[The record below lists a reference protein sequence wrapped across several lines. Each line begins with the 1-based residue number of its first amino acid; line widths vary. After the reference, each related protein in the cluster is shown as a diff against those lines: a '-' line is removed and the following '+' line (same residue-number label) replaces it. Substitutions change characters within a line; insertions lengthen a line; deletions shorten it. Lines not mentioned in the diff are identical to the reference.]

1 VNSVVEYGA
10 RRVAVVAAVM
20 LAALMQLADTTIVNV
35 ALPSIDGTLGASQDQ
50 GAWFITAYIIANV
63 IVIPLTPWLQ
73 SIFGRKRYFAM
84 SIAGFTLV
92 SILCGLAGDTN
103 TEIALRFV
111 QGAFGGGLM
120 VPAQQIIRDTFP
132 PEQLGKSQ
140 SLFALAIVIG
150 PTIGPTLGGILTDD
164 LSWRWVF
171 FINVLPGIAAALLV
185 MLFVRDPHAPKRIP
199 IDGIGMG
206 LLAVGL
212 ATMQYVLDEG
222 ERNGWFDDSTIFMCT
237 AISVIALVAFVAWEL
252 WGTKHPA
259 VALRVFRDRNV
270 WSCSIVFFAI
280 GATMYAL
287 IFIQPQYVQNSLN
300 FTTTMAGYLLMV
312 RAGMLAILYPVTTW
326 VVSQHKWDLRIVAAA
341 GIFVMGIA
349 TWWQTFEMTTNATFG
364 TFVITQALGGVGLA
378 FVFVP
383 ISVVLLAGIEHAIV
397 PSALA
402 LTRLMQQIGASVGS
416 ALAATLL
423 DRNFN
428 TALSGIAGSINMG
441 RTDIASAVAAHG
453 SQAIA
458 VLSQLAASQSANLS
472 AVSTTQFFAI
482 GTIATTLLPLLMVRR
497 PIVKAPAPPVVVP
510 APAPVRV
517 EVGSIPIPTREPA
530 LR

>member
-10 RRVAVVAAVM
+10 RRVFVVAAVM

-35 ALPSIDGTLGASQDQ
+35 ALPSIDGALGASTDQ
-50 GAWFITAYIIANV
+50 GAWFVTAYIIANV

-84 SIAGFTLV
+84 SIAGFTVV
-92 SILCGLAGDTN
+92 SILCGLANDTT
-103 TEIALRFV
+103 TEIGLRFI

-185 MLFVRDPHAPKRIP
+185 LLFVRDPHAPKRIP
-199 IDGIGMG
+199 VDAIGMG

-222 ERNGWFDDSTIFMCT
+222 ERNGWFDDATIVLC
-237 AISVIALVAFVAWEL
+237 AVLSVIALAGFVTWEL

-287 IFIQPQYVQNSLN
+287 IFIQPQYVQNSLG
-300 FTTTMAGYLLMV
+300 FTTTMAGFLLMV

-326 VVSQHKWDLRIVAAA
+326 IVSQHKWDLRIVAAV
-341 GIFVMGIA
+341 GIFVMGVT
-349 TWWQTFEMTTNATFG
+349 TWWQTFEMTTSSTFG

-383 ISVVLLAGIEHAIV
+383 VSVVLLQGIEHAIV

-416 ALAATLL
+416 AYAATLL

-428 TALSGIAGSINMG
+428 TALSSIAGTITMG
-441 RTDIASAVAAHG
+441 RSDVASAVLAHG

-458 VLSQLAASQSANLS
+458 TLTGLAYSEAANLA

-482 GTIATTLLPLLMVRR
+482 GTLATTLLPLLMIRR
-497 PIVKAPAPPVVVP
+497 AIKPASPPP
-510 APAPVRV
+510 APAVAPPKVIVGELRIERPEPVAR
-517 EVGSIPIPTREPA
+517 
-530 LR
+530 

>member
-1 VNSVVEYGA
+1 VSTVVEYGA

-35 ALPSIDGTLGASQDQ
+35 ALPSVDGALGASTDE

-73 SIFGRKRYFAM
+73 SIFGRKRYFAI
-84 SIAGFTLV
+84 SIAGFTAI
-92 SILCGLAGDTN
+92 SILCGLANDTT
-103 TEIALRFV
+103 TEIGLRFI

-164 LSWRWVF
+164 LTWRWIF
-171 FINVLPGIAAALLV
+171 FVNVLPGVAAALLV
-185 MLFVRDPHAPKRIP
+185 LLFVRDPQAPKRIP

-222 ERNGWFDDSTIFMCT
+222 ERNGWFDDS
-237 AISVIALVAFVAWEL
+237 AIVTCAVVSAIALAAFVAWEL

-270 WSCSIVFFAI
+270 WSCSVVYFAI
-280 GATMYAL
+280 GAAMYGL
-287 IFIQPQYVQNSLN
+287 IFIQPQYVQSSLN
-300 FTTTMAGYLLMV
+300 FTTTMAGLLLMV
-312 RAGMLAILYPVTTW
+312 RAGMLALLYPVTTW
-326 VVSQHKWDLRIVAAA
+326 VVSQQKWDLRVVAAA
-341 GIFVMGIA
+341 GILVMGLT
-349 TWWQTFEMTTNATFG
+349 TWLQTAEMTTDATFG
-364 TFVITQALGGVGLA
+364 TFVLTQALGGIGLA

-383 ISVVLLAGIEHAIV
+383 ISVVLLAGIEPAIV
-397 PSALA
+397 APALA

-416 ALAATLL
+416 AYAATLL
-423 DRNFN
+423 DRNFD
-428 TALSGIAGSINMG
+428 TALNSIAGTVTLGSS
-441 RTDIASAVAAHG
+441 TVASAVAAHG
-453 SQAIA
+453 SQALGQ
-458 VLSQLAASQSANLS
+458 LSQIANAQAANLAAM
-472 AVSTTQFFAI
+472 STTQFFAI
-482 GTIATTLLPLLMVRR
+482 ATIATTLLPLLMIRR
-497 PIVKAPAPPVVVP
+497 AIVKATPTAQTP
-510 APAPVRV
+510 APARRNGVVEPGRV
-517 EVGSIPIPTREPA
+517 LVGAGRN
-530 LR
+530 

>member
-1 VNSVVEYGA
+1 MNSVVEYGA
-10 RRVAVVAAVM
+10 RRVFVVAAVM

-35 ALPSIDGTLGASQDQ
+35 ALPSLDGALGASQDQ
-50 GAWFITAYIIANV
+50 GAWFVTAYIIANV

-73 SIFGRKRYFAM
+73 SLFGRKRYFAI
-84 SIAGFTLV
+84 SIAGFTVV
-92 SILCGLAGDTN
+92 SILCGLANDTT
-103 TEIALRFV
+103 TEIGLRFI

-140 SLFALAIVIG
+140 SLFALAVVIG

-185 MLFVRDPHAPKRIP
+185 LLFVRDPHAPKRIP
-199 IDGIGMG
+199 VDGIGMG

-222 ERNGWFDDSTIFMCT
+222 ERNGWFDDSTIVTCT
-237 AISVIALVAFVAWEL
+237 VVSVVALAAFVAWEL
-252 WGTKHPA
+252 WGTTHPA

-270 WSCSIVFFAI
+270 WSCAIVFFGI

-300 FTTTMAGYLLMV
+300 FTTTMAGLLLMV
-312 RAGMLAILYPVTTW
+312 RAGMLALLYPITTW
-326 VVSQHKWDLRIVAAA
+326 VVSQKKLDLRIVSAA
-341 GIFVMGIA
+341 GLFLMGLT
-349 TWWQTFEMTTNATFG
+349 TWYQTFEMTTNATFM
-364 TFVITQALGGVGLA
+364 TFFWTQALGGVGMA

-383 ISVVLLAGIEHAIV
+383 VSVVLLQGIDHAIV

-402 LTRLMQQIGASVGS
+402 LTRLMQQIGASIGS
-416 ALAATLL
+416 AYAATLL
-423 DRNFN
+423 DLNFN
-428 TALSGIAGSINMG
+428 TALSSIAGTITLRN
-441 RTDIASAVAAHG
+441 TNVATAVLAHG
-453 SQAIA
+453 AHAIGQLDA
-458 VLSQLAASQSANLS
+458 LANAEAANLAAMT
-472 AVSTTQFFAI
+472 TTQFFAV
-482 GTIATTLLPLLMVRR
+482 ATMAATFLPLLMVRR
-497 PIVKAPAPPVVVP
+497 AIRPAPAAPAPAVTPP
-510 APAPVRV
+510 KTI
-517 EVGSIPIPTREPA
+517 VGELRIERREPVT
-530 LR
+530 R

>member
-1 VNSVVEYGA
+1 VSTVVEYGA

-35 ALPSIDGTLGASQDQ
+35 ALPSIDGALGASTDE

-73 SIFGRKRYFAM
+73 SIFGRKRYFAI
-84 SIAGFTLV
+84 SIAGFTAV
-92 SILCGLAGDTN
+92 SILCGLANDST
-103 TEIALRFV
+103 TEIGLRFL

-132 PEQLGKSQ
+132 PEQLGVSQ

-164 LSWRWVF
+164 LTWRWVF
-171 FINVLPGIAAALLV
+171 FVNVLPGIAAALLV
-185 MLFVRDPHAPKRIP
+185 MLFVRDPQAPKRIP
-199 IDGIGMG
+199 VDGIGMG

-222 ERNGWFDDSTIFMCT
+222 ERNGWFDDSTILMC
-237 AISVIALVAFVAWEL
+237 AVVSAIALVAFVAWEL

-270 WSCSIVFFAI
+270 WSCSVVYFAI
-280 GATMYAL
+280 GAAMYGL

-300 FTTTMAGYLLMV
+300 FTTTMAGLLLMV
-312 RAGMLAILYPVTTW
+312 RAGMLALLYPVTTW
-326 VVSQHKWDLRIVAAA
+326 VVSQQKWDLRVIAAA
-341 GIFVMGIA
+341 GIFVMGIT
-349 TWWQTFEMTTNATFG
+349 TWLQTYEMTTDATFG
-364 TFVITQALGGVGLA
+364 TFVFTQALGGVGLA

-383 ISVVLLAGIEHAIV
+383 ISVVLLAGIEPAIV
-397 PSALA
+397 APALA

-416 ALAATLL
+416 AYAATLL
-423 DRNFN
+423 DRNFDA
-428 TALSGIAGSINMG
+428 ALSSIAGTVNLRNSEV
-441 RTDIASAVAAHG
+441 ASAILTHG
-453 SQAIA
+453 AQA
-458 VLSQLAASQSANLS
+458 LSQLGQIAFAQAANL
-472 AVSTTQFFAI
+472 AAMSTTQFFAVA
-482 GTIATTLLPLLMVRR
+482 TLATTLLPLLMVRR
-497 PIVKAPAPPVVVP
+497 AIVKAAPVP
-510 APAPVRV
+510 QTAPATPRNG
-517 EVGSIPIPTREPA
+517 EIAPSRILVGAGRN
-530 LR
+530 

>member
-1 VNSVVEYGA
+1 MSTVVEYGA

-35 ALPSIDGTLGASQDQ
+35 ALPSVDGALGASTDE

-73 SIFGRKRYFAM
+73 SIFGRKRYFAI
-84 SIAGFTLV
+84 SIAGFTAI
-92 SILCGLAGDTN
+92 SILCGLANDTT
-103 TEIALRFV
+103 TEIGLRFI

-164 LSWRWVF
+164 LTWRWIF
-171 FINVLPGIAAALLV
+171 FVNVLPGVAAALLV
-185 MLFVRDPHAPKRIP
+185 LLFVRDPQAPKRIP

-222 ERNGWFDDSTIFMCT
+222 ERNGWFDDS
-237 AISVIALVAFVAWEL
+237 AIVTCAVVSAIALAAFVAWEL

-270 WSCSIVFFAI
+270 WSCSVVYFAI
-280 GATMYAL
+280 GAAMYGL
-287 IFIQPQYVQNSLN
+287 IFIQPQYVQSSLN
-300 FTTTMAGYLLMV
+300 FTTTMAGLLLMV
-312 RAGMLAILYPVTTW
+312 RAGMLALLYPVTTW
-326 VVSQHKWDLRIVAAA
+326 VVSQQKWDLRVVAAA
-341 GIFVMGIA
+341 GILVMGLT
-349 TWWQTFEMTTNATFG
+349 TWLQTAEMTTDATFG
-364 TFVITQALGGVGLA
+364 TFVLTQALGGIGLA

-383 ISVVLLAGIEHAIV
+383 ISVVLLAGIEPAIV
-397 PSALA
+397 APALA

-416 ALAATLL
+416 AYAATLL
-423 DRNFN
+423 DRNFD
-428 TALSGIAGSINMG
+428 TALNSIAGTVTLGSS
-441 RTDIASAVAAHG
+441 TVASAVAAHG
-453 SQAIA
+453 SQALGQ
-458 VLSQLAASQSANLS
+458 LSQIANAQAANLS
-472 AVSTTQFFAI
+472 AMSTTQFFAI
-482 GTIATTLLPLLMVRR
+482 ATIATTLLPLLMVRR
-497 PIVKAPAPPVVVP
+497 AIVKATPTAQ
-510 APAPVRV
+510 APAAPARRNGVVEPGRV
-517 EVGSIPIPTREPA
+517 LVGAGRN
-530 LR
+530 

>member
-1 VNSVVEYGA
+1 MSTNVVEYGA
-10 RRVAVVAAVM
+10 RRVAVVSAVM

-35 ALPSIDGTLGASQDQ
+35 ALPSIDGALGASTDQ
-50 GAWFITAYIIANV
+50 GAWFVTAYIIANV

-73 SIFGRKRYFAM
+73 SLVGRKRYFAI
-84 SIAGFTLV
+84 SIAGFTVV
-92 SILCGLAGDTN
+92 SVLCGLAGDTT

-185 MLFVRDPHAPKRIP
+185 ILFVRDAQAPKRIP
-199 IDGIGMG
+199 VDGIGMG
-206 LLAVGL
+206 LLAIGL

-222 ERNGWFDDSTIFMCT
+222 ERNGWFDDSTIVLCT
-237 AISVIALVAFVAWEL
+237 VVAVVALGAFVVWEL
-252 WGTKHPA
+252 WGTKTPA

-270 WSCSIVFFAI
+270 WSCSVVFFAI
-280 GATMYAL
+280 GASMYAL
-287 IFIQPQYVQNSLN
+287 VFIQPQYVQTSLN
-300 FTTTMAGYLLMV
+300 FTTTMAGLLLMV
-312 RAGMLAILYPVTTW
+312 RAGMLALLYPVTTW
-326 VVSQHKWDLRIVAAA
+326 IVSRQNLDLRLVSAA
-341 GIFVMGIA
+341 GLLVMGGA
-349 TWWQTFEMTTNATFG
+349 TWFQTFQMTTNATFG

-383 ISVVLLAGIEHAIV
+383 VTVVLLAGIEQSIV

-416 ALAATLL
+416 AYAATLL

-428 TALSGIAGSINMG
+428 GALSGIAGSVTLAQTNV
-441 RTDIASAVAAHG
+441 ASAVAHYG

-458 VLSQLAASQSANLS
+458 QLSALASAEALNLAAAD
-472 AVSTTQFFAI
+472 TTQFFAVL
-482 GTIATTLLPLLMVRR
+482 TIIAAVTPLLMIRRAIVRTAAAAT
-497 PIVKAPAPPVVVP
+497 PPTPPAITPVIRGE
-510 APAPVRV
+510 VRELV
-517 EVGSIPIPTREPA
+517 TR
-530 LR
+530 

>member
-1 VNSVVEYGA
+1 MNSVVEYGA
-10 RRVAVVAAVM
+10 RRVFVVAAVM

-35 ALPSIDGTLGASQDQ
+35 ALPSIDGALGASQDQ
-50 GAWFITAYIIANV
+50 GAWFVTAYIIANV

-73 SIFGRKRYFAM
+73 SIFGRKRYFAI

-92 SILCGLAGDTN
+92 SILCGLANDTT
-103 TEIALRFV
+103 TEIGLRFI

-140 SLFALAIVIG
+140 SLFALAVVIG

-164 LSWRWVF
+164 FSWRWVF

-185 MLFVRDPHAPKRIP
+185 LLFVRDPHAPKRIP
-199 IDGIGMG
+199 VDGIGMS

-222 ERNGWFDDSTIFMCT
+222 ERNGWFDDSTIVMST
-237 AISVIALVAFVAWEL
+237 VISVVALTAFVAWEL

-287 IFIQPQYVQNSLN
+287 IFIQPQYVQTSLN
-300 FTTTMAGYLLMV
+300 FTTTMAGFLLMV
-312 RAGMLAILYPVTTW
+312 RAGMLALLYPVTTW
-326 VVSQHKWDLRIVAAA
+326 VVSQHKWDLRIVAAV
-341 GIFVMGIA
+341 GIFVMGAA
-349 TWWQTFEMTTNATFG
+349 TWYQTFEMTTGSTFG

-383 ISVVLLAGIEHAIV
+383 VSVVLLAGIEHSIV

-416 ALAATLL
+416 AFAATLL

-428 TALSGIAGSINMG
+428 TALNSIAGTINLS
-441 RTDIASAVAAHG
+441 RENIASVVTAHG
-453 SQAIA
+453 PQAIA
-458 VLSQLAASQSANLS
+458 QLSALANSEAANLS

-497 PIVKAPAPPVVVP
+497 TIKPTPPAPPA
-510 APAPVRV
+510 APPKAIVGELRL
-517 EVGSIPIPTREPA
+517 EVREPA
-530 LR
+530 VR

>member
-1 VNSVVEYGA
+1 VTTVVEYGA
-10 RRVAVVAAVM
+10 RRIAVVAAVM

-35 ALPSIDGTLGASQDQ
+35 ALPSIDGTLGASTDQ
-50 GAWFITAYIIANV
+50 GAWFVTAYIIANV

-92 SILCGLAGDTN
+92 SILCGLATDTT
-103 TEIALRFV
+103 TEIGLRFI

-132 PEQLGKSQ
+132 PEQMGKSQ
-140 SLFALAIVIG
+140 SLFALAVVIG
-150 PTIGPTLGGILTDD
+150 PTIGPTLGGLLTDA

-171 FINVLPGIAAALLV
+171 FINVLPGIAATLLV
-185 MLFVRDPHAPKRIP
+185 LLFVRDPHAPKRIP
-199 IDGIGMG
+199 VDGIGMG
-206 LLAVGL
+206 LLATGL

-222 ERNGWFDDSTIFMCT
+222 ERNGWFGDSTIVTCT
-237 AISVIALVAFVAWEL
+237 VVSVIALAAFVAWEL

-270 WSCSIVFFAI
+270 WACSVVFFGI

-300 FTTTMAGYLLMV
+300 FTTTMAGLLLMV
-312 RAGMLAILYPVTTW
+312 RAGMLALLYPLTTW
-326 VVSQHKWDLRIVAAA
+326 IVSQKKLDLRIVSAA
-341 GIFVMGIA
+341 GLFIMGVT
-349 TWWQTFEMTTNATFG
+349 TWYQTFEMTTNATFG
-364 TFVITQALGGVGLA
+364 TFVVTQALGGIGMA

-383 ISVVLLAGIEHAIV
+383 VTVVLLAGIEPAIV

-402 LTRLMQQIGASVGS
+402 LTRLMQQIGASIGS
-416 ALAATLL
+416 AYAATLL

-428 TALSGIAGSINMG
+428 PALSSIAGTITMDRANV
-441 RTDIASAVAAHG
+441 ASAVMAHG
-453 SQAIA
+453 PQAIA
-458 VLSQLAASQSANLS
+458 QLSALANAEALNLAAMT
-472 AVSTTQFFAI
+472 TTQFFAV
-482 GTIATTLLPLLMVRR
+482 ATMAATFLPLLMIRR
-497 PIVKAPAPPVVVP
+497 ATRPAAPAAVPVPVP
-510 APAPVRV
+510 RTI
-517 EVGSIPIPTREPA
+517 VGE
-530 LR
+530 LRIERPEAVAR

>member
-1 VNSVVEYGA
+1 MSNVVEYGA
-10 RRVAVVAAVM
+10 RRIAVVSAVM

-35 ALPSIDGTLGASQDQ
+35 ALPSIDGALGASTDQ
-50 GAWFITAYIIANV
+50 GAWFVTAYIIANV

-73 SIFGRKRYFAM
+73 SLVGRKRYFAI
-84 SIAGFTLV
+84 SIAGFTV
-92 SILCGLAGDTN
+92 ASILCGIAGDTT

-140 SLFALAIVIG
+140 SLFALAIVMG

-171 FINVLPGIAAALLV
+171 FINVLPGIAAVLLV
-185 MLFVRDPHAPKRIP
+185 MLFVRDAQAPKRIP
-199 IDGIGMG
+199 VDGIGMG

-222 ERNGWFDDSTIFMCT
+222 ERNGWFDDATIVLCS
-237 AISVIALVAFVAWEL
+237 IVSVVTLGAFVAWEL
-252 WGTKHPA
+252 WGTKTPA

-287 IFIQPQYVQNSLN
+287 IFIQPQYVQTSLG
-300 FTTTMAGYLLMV
+300 FTTTMAGFLLMV
-312 RAGMLAILYPVTTW
+312 RAGMLALLYPITTW
-326 VVSQHKWDLRIVAAA
+326 VVSRQNLDLRIVAAA
-341 GIFVMGIA
+341 GILVMGVA
-349 TWWQTFEMTTNATFG
+349 TWMQTFDMTTNATFG
-364 TFVITQALGGVGLA
+364 AFVLTQALGGVGLA

-383 ISVVLLAGIEHAIV
+383 VSVVLLAGIQQSIV

-416 ALAATLL
+416 AYAATLL

-428 TALSGIAGSINMG
+428 IALSSIAGSINMT
-441 RTDIASAVAAHG
+441 RTGVASAVMAHG

-458 VLSQLAASQSANLS
+458 HLEAIANAEAANLA

-482 GTIATTLLPLLMVRR
+482 GTLATTLLPLLMIRRAIVRSG
-497 PIVKAPAPPVVVP
+497 APAMP
-510 APAPVRV
+510 APAPVAAVIRGEIRELV
-517 EVGSIPIPTREPA
+517 TR
-530 LR
+530 

>member
-10 RRVAVVAAVM
+10 RRYFVVAAVM

-35 ALPSIDGTLGASQDQ
+35 ALPSLDGALGASQDQ
-50 GAWFITAYIIANV
+50 GAWFVTAYIIANV

-73 SIFGRKRYFAM
+73 SLFGRKRYFAM
-84 SIAGFTLV
+84 SIAGFTVV
-92 SILCGLAGDTN
+92 SILCGLANDTT
-103 TEIALRFV
+103 TEIGLRFI

-140 SLFALAIVIG
+140 SLFALAVVIG

-185 MLFVRDPHAPKRIP
+185 LLFVRDPHAPKRIP
-199 IDGIGMG
+199 VDGIGMG

-222 ERNGWFDDSTIFMCT
+222 ERNGWFDDSMIVTCT
-237 AISVIALVAFVAWEL
+237 VVSVVALLAFVAWEL

-270 WSCSIVFFAI
+270 WSCSIVFFGI

-300 FTTTMAGYLLMV
+300 FTTTMAGLLLMV
-312 RAGMLAILYPVTTW
+312 RAGMLALLYPITTW
-326 VVSQHKWDLRIVAAA
+326 VVSQKKLDLRIIAAA
-341 GIFVMGIA
+341 GLFLMGAA
-349 TWWQTFEMTTNATFG
+349 TWYQTFEMTTNATFG
-364 TFVITQALGGVGLA
+364 TFVVTQALGGVGMA

-383 ISVVLLAGIEHAIV
+383 VSVVLLAGIDHAIV

-402 LTRLMQQIGASVGS
+402 LTRLMQQIGASIGS
-416 ALAATLL
+416 AYAATLL

-428 TALSGIAGSINMG
+428 AALSSIAGTITMSN
-441 RTDIASAVAAHG
+441 TNVATAVLAHG
-453 SQAIA
+453 AHAIGQLNA
-458 VLSQLAASQSANLS
+458 LANAEATNLAAMT
-472 AVSTTQFFAI
+472 TTQFFAV
-482 GTIATTLLPLLMVRR
+482 ATMAATFLPLLMIRR
-497 PIVKAPAPPVVVP
+497 AIKPATP
-510 APAPVRV
+510 APAPAVTPPKTV
-517 EVGSIPIPTREPA
+517 VGELRIERREPVT
-530 LR
+530 R

>member
-1 VNSVVEYGA
+1 MNSVVEYGA
-10 RRVAVVAAVM
+10 RRVFVVAAVM

-35 ALPSIDGTLGASQDQ
+35 ALPSIDGALGASQDQ
-50 GAWFITAYIIANV
+50 GAWFVTAYIIANV

-92 SILCGLAGDTN
+92 SILCGLANDTT
-103 TEIALRFV
+103 TEIGLRFI

-132 PEQLGKSQ
+132 SEQLGKSQ
-140 SLFALAIVIG
+140 SLFALAVVIG

-164 LSWRWVF
+164 FSWRWVF

-185 MLFVRDPHAPKRIP
+185 LLFVRDPHAPKRIP
-199 IDGIGMG
+199 VDGIGMG

-222 ERNGWFDDSTIFMCT
+222 ERNGWFDDSTIVMSTVISAVALT
-237 AISVIALVAFVAWEL
+237 AFIAWEL

-287 IFIQPQYVQNSLN
+287 IFIQPQYVQTSLN
-300 FTTTMAGYLLMV
+300 FTTTMAGFLLMV
-312 RAGMLAILYPVTTW
+312 RAGMLALLYPVTTW
-326 VVSQHKWDLRIVAAA
+326 VVSQHKWDLRIVAAV
-341 GIFVMGIA
+341 GIFVMGAA
-349 TWWQTFEMTTNATFG
+349 TWYQTFEMTTGSTFG

-383 ISVVLLAGIEHAIV
+383 VSVVLLAGIEHSIV

-416 ALAATLL
+416 AYAATLL

-428 TALSGIAGSINMG
+428 TALNSIAGTITLGHANV
-441 RTDIASAVAAHG
+441 ASAVMAHG

-458 VLSQLAASQSANLS
+458 QLSALANAEAANLA

-482 GTIATTLLPLLMVRR
+482 GTLATTLLPLLMIRR
-497 PIVKAPAPPVVVP
+497 AIKRATPPLPVTAPKTVVGEL
-510 APAPVRV
+510 RI
-517 EVGSIPIPTREPA
+517 ERREPA
-530 LR
+530 TR

>member
-10 RRVAVVAAVM
+10 RRVFVVAAVM

-35 ALPSIDGTLGASQDQ
+35 ALPSIDGALGASQDQ
-50 GAWFITAYIIANV
+50 GAWFVTAYIIANV

-73 SIFGRKRYFAM
+73 SIFGRKRYFAI

-92 SILCGLAGDTN
+92 SILCGLANDTT
-103 TEIALRFV
+103 TEIGLRFI

-140 SLFALAIVIG
+140 SLFALAVVIG

-164 LSWRWVF
+164 FSWRWVF
-171 FINVLPGIAAALLV
+171 FVNVLPGIAAALLV
-185 MLFVRDPHAPKRIP
+185 LLFVRDPHAPKRIP
-199 IDGIGMG
+199 VDGIGMG

-222 ERNGWFDDSTIFMCT
+222 ERNGWFDDSTILLCT
-237 AISVIALVAFVAWEL
+237 VVSAIALVSFVAWEL
-252 WGTKHPA
+252 WGSKHPA

-287 IFIQPQYVQNSLN
+287 IFIQPQYVQTSLN
-300 FTTTMAGYLLMV
+300 FTTTMAGFLLMV
-312 RAGMLAILYPVTTW
+312 RAGMLALLYPVTTW

-341 GIFVMGIA
+341 GIFVMGVT
-349 TWWQTFEMTTNATFG
+349 TWYQTFEMTTGSTFG
-364 TFVITQALGGVGLA
+364 TFVVTQALGGVGLA

-383 ISVVLLAGIEHAIV
+383 VSVVLLAGIEHSIV

-416 ALAATLL
+416 AYAATLL
-423 DRNFN
+423 DRNYN
-428 TALSGIAGSINMG
+428 TALNSIAGSITMD
-441 RTDIASAVAAHG
+441 RVSVASAVMAHG

-458 VLSQLAASQSANLS
+458 QLSALAGSEAANLAAM
-472 AVSTTQFFAI
+472 STTQFFAI

-497 PIVKAPAPPVVVP
+497 AMVKAPP
-510 APAPVRV
+510 APMTPPKTI
-517 EVGSIPIPTREPA
+517 VGELRIERREPVA
-530 LR
+530 S

>member
-10 RRVAVVAAVM
+10 RRYFVVAAVM

-35 ALPSIDGTLGASQDQ
+35 ALPSLDGALGASQDQ
-50 GAWFITAYIIANV
+50 GAWFVTAYIIANV

-73 SIFGRKRYFAM
+73 SLFGRKRYFAM
-84 SIAGFTLV
+84 SIAGFTVV
-92 SILCGLAGDTN
+92 SILCGLANDTT
-103 TEIALRFV
+103 TEIGLRFI

-140 SLFALAIVIG
+140 SLFALAVVIG

-185 MLFVRDPHAPKRIP
+185 LLFVRDPHAPKRIP
-199 IDGIGMG
+199 VDGIGMG

-222 ERNGWFDDSTIFMCT
+222 ERNGWFDDSMIVTCT
-237 AISVIALVAFVAWEL
+237 VVSVVALLAFVAWEL

-270 WSCSIVFFAI
+270 WSCSIVFFGI

-300 FTTTMAGYLLMV
+300 FTTTMAGLLLMV
-312 RAGMLAILYPVTTW
+312 RAGMLALLYPITTW
-326 VVSQHKWDLRIVAAA
+326 VVSQKKLDLRIIAAA
-341 GIFVMGIA
+341 GLFLMGAA
-349 TWWQTFEMTTNATFG
+349 TWYQTFEMTTNATFG
-364 TFVITQALGGVGLA
+364 TFVVTQALGGVGMA

-383 ISVVLLAGIEHAIV
+383 VSVVLLAGIDHAIV

-402 LTRLMQQIGASVGS
+402 LTRLMQQIGASIGS
-416 ALAATLL
+416 AYAATLL

-428 TALSGIAGSINMG
+428 AALSSIAGTITMSN
-441 RTDIASAVAAHG
+441 TNVATAVLAHG
-453 SQAIA
+453 AHAIGQLNA
-458 VLSQLAASQSANLS
+458 LANAEATNLAAMT
-472 AVSTTQFFAI
+472 TTQFFAV
-482 GTIATTLLPLLMVRR
+482 ATMAATFLPLLMIRR
-497 PIVKAPAPPVVVP
+497 AIKPAPP
-510 APAPVRV
+510 APAPAVTPPKTV
-517 EVGSIPIPTREPA
+517 VGELRIERREPVT
-530 LR
+530 R

>member
-1 VNSVVEYGA
+1 VTTVVEYGA
-10 RRVAVVAAVM
+10 RRAFVVAAVM

-35 ALPSIDGTLGASQDQ
+35 ALPTIDGALGASTDE

-73 SIFGRKRYFAM
+73 SIFGRKRYFAI
-84 SIAGFTLV
+84 SIAGFTAV
-92 SILCGLAGDTN
+92 SILCGLANDTN
-103 TEIALRFV
+103 TEILLRFV

-132 PEQLGKSQ
+132 PQELGKSQ

-171 FINVLPGIAAALLV
+171 FVNVLPGIFATLLV
-185 MLFVRDPHAPKRIP
+185 LMFVRDPQAPKRIP

-222 ERNGWFDDSTIFMCT
+222 ERNGWLGDSTILTCCVV
-237 AISVIALVAFVAWEL
+237 SVIALAAFVAWEL

-270 WSCSIVFFAI
+270 WSSSVVMFAI

-287 IFIQPQYVQNSLN
+287 IFIQPQYVQESLG

-312 RAGMLAILYPVTTW
+312 RAGMLAILYPMTTW
-326 VVSQHKWDLRIVAAA
+326 VVSQQKWDLRIVAAA
-341 GIFVMGIA
+341 GIFFMGIT
-349 TWWQTFEMTTNATFG
+349 TWLQTFDMATNAAFG
-364 TFVITQALGGVGLA
+364 NFVITQALGGIGLA

-383 ISVVLLAGIEHAIV
+383 VNVVLLAGIEHAIV
-397 PSALA
+397 PPALA
-402 LTRLMQQIGASVGS
+402 LVRLMQQIGASVGS
-416 ALAATLL
+416 AYAATLL
-423 DRNFN
+423 DQNFAQ
-428 TALSGIAGSINMG
+428 ALSGIASSINLG
-441 RTDIASAVAAHG
+441 RPEIASAIAAHG
-453 SQAIA
+453 SQALLTLNGIA
-458 VLSQLAASQSANLS
+458 NEQAANLAAM
-472 AVSTTQFFAI
+472 STTQFFALA
-482 GTIATTLLPLLMVRR
+482 TIATTLLPLLMIRR
-497 PIVKAPAPPVVVP
+497 PILPTPVPAPAPPVPVTRGEVP
-510 APAPVRV
+510 ERRPVH
-517 EVGSIPIPTREPA
+517 A
-530 LR
+530 

>member
-1 VNSVVEYGA
+1 VTSVVEYGA

-453 SQAIA
+453 PQAIA

-497 PIVKAPAPPVVVP
+497 PTVKAPAPPVVVP

>member
-1 VNSVVEYGA
+1 VSTVVEYGA

-20 LAALMQLADTTIVNV
+20 LASLMQLADTTIVNV
-35 ALPSIDGTLGASQDQ
+35 ALPSIDGALGASTDE

-73 SIFGRKRYFAM
+73 SIFGRRRYFAL
-84 SIAGFTLV
+84 SIAGFTAV
-92 SILCGLAGDTN
+92 SILCGLANDTN
-103 TEIALRFV
+103 TEILLRFV

-164 LSWRWVF
+164 LTWRWVF
-171 FINVLPGIAAALLV
+171 FVNVLPGIFATLLV
-185 MLFVRDPHAPKRIP
+185 LMFVRDPQGIKRIP
-199 IDGIGMG
+199 VDGIGMG

-222 ERNGWFDDSTIFMCT
+222 ERNGWFGDATILAC
-237 AISVIALVAFVAWEL
+237 ALVSAVALIVFVAWEL
-252 WGTKHPA
+252 AGTKHPA

-270 WSCSIVFFAI
+270 WSCSVVMFAI

-287 IFIQPQYVQNSLN
+287 IFIQPQYVQESLN

-326 VVSQHKWDLRIVAAA
+326 VVSQHKWDLRVIAAA
-341 GIFVMGIA
+341 GILLMGA
-349 TWWQTFEMTTNATFG
+349 TTWLQTFDMATNATFG
-364 TFVITQALGGVGLA
+364 NFVITQALGGIGLA

-383 ISVVLLAGIEHAIV
+383 VNVVLLAGIEHAIV

-402 LTRLMQQIGASVGS
+402 LVRLMQQIGASVGS

-423 DRNFN
+423 DRNFDG
-428 TALSGIAGSINMG
+428 ALSGIASAINLS
-441 RTDIASAVAAHG
+441 RPAVASAIAAHG
-453 SQAIA
+453 PHAILALNGIANEQA
-458 VLSQLAASQSANLS
+458 ANLA
-472 AVSTTQFFAI
+472 AVSTTQFFALA
-482 GTIATTLLPLLMVRR
+482 TIATTLLPLLMIRR
-497 PIVKAPAPPVVVP
+497 PIVPSP
-510 APAPVRV
+510 APAPVAAVPVTRG
-517 EVGSIPIPTREPA
+517 EVREREPVHA
-530 LR
+530 

>member
-10 RRVAVVAAVM
+10 RRVFVVAAVM

-35 ALPSIDGTLGASQDQ
+35 ALPSLDGALGASQDQ
-50 GAWFITAYIIANV
+50 GAWFVTAYIIANV

-73 SIFGRKRYFAM
+73 SLFGRKRYFAI
-84 SIAGFTLV
+84 SIAGFTVV
-92 SILCGLAGDTN
+92 SILCGLANDTT
-103 TEIALRFV
+103 TEIGLRFI

-140 SLFALAIVIG
+140 SLFALAVVIG

-185 MLFVRDPHAPKRIP
+185 LLFVRDPHAPKRIP
-199 IDGIGMG
+199 VDGIGMG

-222 ERNGWFDDSTIFMCT
+222 ERNGWFDDSTIVTCT
-237 AISVIALVAFVAWEL
+237 VVSVVALAAFVAWEL
-252 WGTKHPA
+252 WGTTHPA

-270 WSCSIVFFAI
+270 WSCAIVFFGI

-300 FTTTMAGYLLMV
+300 FTTTMAGLLLMV
-312 RAGMLAILYPVTTW
+312 RAGMLALLYPITTW
-326 VVSQHKWDLRIVAAA
+326 VVSQKKLDLRIVSAA
-341 GIFVMGIA
+341 GLFLMGLT
-349 TWWQTFEMTTNATFG
+349 TWYQTFEMTTNATFM
-364 TFVITQALGGVGLA
+364 TFFWTQALGGVGMA

-383 ISVVLLAGIEHAIV
+383 VSVVLLQGIDHAIV

-402 LTRLMQQIGASVGS
+402 LTRLMQQIGASIGS
-416 ALAATLL
+416 AYAATLL
-423 DRNFN
+423 DLNFN
-428 TALSGIAGSINMG
+428 TALSSIAGTITLRN
-441 RTDIASAVAAHG
+441 TNVATAVLAHG
-453 SQAIA
+453 AHAIGQLDA
-458 VLSQLAASQSANLS
+458 LANAEAANLAAMT
-472 AVSTTQFFAI
+472 TTQFFAV
-482 GTIATTLLPLLMVRR
+482 ATMAATFLPLLMVRR
-497 PIVKAPAPPVVVP
+497 AIRPAPAAPAPAVTPP
-510 APAPVRV
+510 KTI
-517 EVGSIPIPTREPA
+517 VGELRIERREPVT
-530 LR
+530 R

>member
-1 VNSVVEYGA
+1 VPTVVEYGA
-10 RRVAVVAAVM
+10 RRIAVVAAVM

-35 ALPSIDGTLGASQDQ
+35 ALPSIDGTLGASTDQ
-50 GAWFITAYIIANV
+50 GAWFVTAYIIANV

-73 SIFGRKRYFAM
+73 SLFGRKRYFAM

-92 SILCGLAGDTN
+92 SILCGLANDTT
-103 TEIALRFV
+103 TEIGLRFI

-140 SLFALAIVIG
+140 SLFALAVVIG

-185 MLFVRDPHAPKRIP
+185 LLFVRDPHAPKRIP
-199 IDGIGMG
+199 VDAIGMG
-206 LLAVGL
+206 LLATGL

-222 ERNGWFDDSTIFMCT
+222 ERNGWFDDTTIVICT
-237 AISVIALVAFVAWEL
+237 IVSVIALCAFVAWEL

-270 WSCSIVFFAI
+270 WSCSIVFFGI

-300 FTTTMAGYLLMV
+300 FTTTMAGFLLMV
-312 RAGMLAILYPVTTW
+312 RAGMLALLYPITTW
-326 VVSQHKWDLRIVAAA
+326 VVSQKKLDLRIVAAA
-341 GIFVMGIA
+341 GLFLMGLT
-349 TWWQTFEMTTNATFG
+349 TWYQTFEMTTNATFG
-364 TFVITQALGGVGLA
+364 TFVVTQALGGVGMA

-383 ISVVLLAGIEHAIV
+383 VSVVLLAGIDHAIV

-402 LTRLMQQIGASVGS
+402 LTRLMQQIGASIGS
-416 ALAATLL
+416 AYAATLL

-428 TALSGIAGSINMG
+428 TALSSIAGTITMNNANV
-441 RTDIASAVAAHG
+441 ASAVMAHG
-453 SQAIA
+453 AHAIA
-458 VLSQLAASQSANLS
+458 QLDALANAQAANLAAMT
-472 AVSTTQFFAI
+472 TTQFFAV
-482 GTIATTLLPLLMVRR
+482 ATMAATFLPLLMVRR
-497 PIVKAPAPPVVVP
+497 AIKPAQPAPIPSPPP
-510 APAPVRV
+510 APRAIVGELQL
-517 EVGSIPIPTREPA
+517 EVREPA

>member
-1 VNSVVEYGA
+1 MNSVVEYGA
-10 RRVAVVAAVM
+10 RRVFVVAAVM

-35 ALPSIDGTLGASQDQ
+35 ALPSIDGSLGASTDQ
-50 GAWFITAYIIANV
+50 GAWFVTAYIIANV

-73 SIFGRKRYFAM
+73 SLFGRKRYFAM

-92 SILCGLAGDTN
+92 SILCGLANDTT
-103 TEIALRFV
+103 TEIGLRFI

-140 SLFALAIVIG
+140 SLFALAVVIG

-171 FINVLPGIAAALLV
+171 FINVLPGIAATLLV
-185 MLFVRDPHAPKRIP
+185 LLFVRDPHAPKRIP
-199 IDGIGMG
+199 VDAIGMG
-206 LLAVGL
+206 LLATGL

-222 ERNGWFDDSTIFMCT
+222 ERNGWFDDATILTCT
-237 AISVIALVAFVAWEL
+237 VVSVIALVAFVAWEL

-270 WSCSIVFFAI
+270 WSCSIVFFGI

-300 FTTTMAGYLLMV
+300 FTTTMAGFLLMV
-312 RAGMLAILYPVTTW
+312 RAGMLALLYPVTTW
-326 VVSQHKWDLRIVAAA
+326 VVSQKKLDLRVVAAA
-341 GIFVMGIA
+341 GLFLMGAA
-349 TWWQTFEMTTNATFG
+349 TWYQTFEMTTNATFG
-364 TFVITQALGGVGLA
+364 SFVVTQALGGIGMA

-383 ISVVLLAGIEHAIV
+383 VSVVLLAGIDHAIV

-402 LTRLMQQIGASVGS
+402 LTRLMQQIGASIGS
-416 ALAATLL
+416 AYAATLL

-428 TALSGIAGSINMG
+428 TALSGIAGTINMG
-441 RTDIASAVAAHG
+441 SANVASAVLAHG
-453 SQAIA
+453 PQAIA
-458 VLSQLAASQSANLS
+458 QLNALANAEAANLAAMT
-472 AVSTTQFFAI
+472 TTQFFAV
-482 GTIATTLLPLLMVRR
+482 ATMAATFLPLLMVRR
-497 PIVKAPAPPVVVP
+497 AIKPAQ
-510 APAPVRV
+510 PAPVPASPSGPRAIVGELRV
-517 EVGSIPIPTREPA
+517 DVREPA
-530 LR
+530 VR